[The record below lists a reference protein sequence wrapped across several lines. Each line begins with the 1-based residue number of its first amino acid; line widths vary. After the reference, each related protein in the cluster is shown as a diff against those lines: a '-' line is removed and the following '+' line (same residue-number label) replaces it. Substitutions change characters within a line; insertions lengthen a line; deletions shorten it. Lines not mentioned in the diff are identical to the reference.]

1 MQTLHN
7 KWEISDMEIKKIIKK
22 ILCPIQCLRFH
33 IKDREGN
40 IYIGKA
46 CKIVNA
52 CSMHFGKDVSIM
64 PYTMLVCHNGGS
76 IKIGEGSEI
85 GMFSRIASRGEVIIG
100 KNVFSGPHIFIADYN
115 HEYKDVS
122 RPIKQQGNMI
132 KTSEKFKQG
141 GILIGDD
148 TWIGTNVVIAGTIE
162 IGKHCVIGANSVVTH
177 DIPDF
182 CVVAGNPAEIIKK
195 YDSKNKIWYRV
206 SEL

>member
-1 MQTLHN
+1 MCDGDPKNLFFYVIVLRQML
-7 KWEISDMEIKKIIKK
+7 SIKVCPRFIGRYDTWNFWYCRSR
-22 ILCPIQCLRFH
+22 CPIQCLRFH

-115 HEYKDVS
+115 HEY
-122 RPIKQQGNMI
+122 RYLIKNMQI
-132 KTSEKFKQG
+132 QKK
-141 GILIGDD
+141 GIQ
-148 TWIGTNVVIAGTIE
+148 WS
-162 IGKHCVIGANSVVTH
+162 C
-177 DIPDF
+177 
-182 CVVAGNPAEIIKK
+182 C
-195 YDSKNKIWYRV
+195 
-206 SEL
+206 